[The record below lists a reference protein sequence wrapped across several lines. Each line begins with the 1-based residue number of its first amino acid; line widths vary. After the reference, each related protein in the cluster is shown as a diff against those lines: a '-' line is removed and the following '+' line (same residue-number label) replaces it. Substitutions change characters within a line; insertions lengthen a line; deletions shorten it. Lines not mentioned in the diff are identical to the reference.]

1 MSQVQNISK
10 LQQLIPDFN
19 QELYEQSSIY
29 RAQLLQLCSRQHAN
43 QASICLQAARGN
55 EESESFV
62 LGYN

>member
-1 MSQVQNISK
+1 MSHVQNTSR
-10 LQQLIPDFN
+10 LQQLVPDFN

-29 RAQLLQLCSRQHAN
+29 RAQLMQLCSRQQAN
-43 QASICLQAARGN
+43 QRAISLQAARGN